1 MRQRHQSPL
10 AAEKLRA
17 SSRKGRLMVNFNAW
31 ILAFVASVLIENSSI
46 RANDPISSDLSDL
59 HPKMFAMVLC
69 QLSDTEQ
76 PVVTEFN
83 LDAIRKNR
91 NQFDFDEIKS
101 RQGWKE
107 TTGSD
112 GQGFHRFRVL
122 QSAGTAH
129 RIEYQ
134 ANSGG
139 TLTSTAVIE
148 FSVESRTIKIDDNP
162 VSTRVL
168 KITSVSK

>member
-1 MRQRHQSPL
+1 
-10 AAEKLRA
+10 
-17 SSRKGRLMVNFNAW
+17 MVNFNAW
-31 ILAFVASVLIENSSI
+31 ILAFVASVLIATTSVH
-46 RANDPISSDLSDL
+46 ANDPTSSDLSDL
-59 HPKMFAMVLC
+59 HPKMFEMVLC
-69 QLSDTEQ
+69 HLSDTEQ

-107 TTGSD
+107 TSGSD
-112 GQGFHRFRVL
+112 GHGFHRFRVL
-122 QSAGTAH
+122 RSEGTAH
-129 RIEYQ
+129 SIEYQ

-148 FSVESRTIKIDDNP
+148 FSVESRTIKIDGNP
-162 VSTRVL
+162 VAIRVL